1 MLKLKKIIR
10 ENIGFL
16 FMLSLSLIVLLNN
29 DARSFFINQL
39 FKLGLFSPSASEQ
52 KVEAR
57 DVSETLFIDGE
68 CKTIQLADMR
78 GKVVFI
84 NFWATWCPP
93 CIAEIPS
100 IQKLFNE
107 TQGEEI
113 IFLMVDIDG
122 DYSKANNFM
131 LNKGYSLPVYT
142 LASSVSKD
150 IYKGSTPTT
159 VILDKSGKIIHH
171 HVGLA
176 NYGNKDFVEFIIGV
190 ARN

>member
-1 MLKLKKIIR
+1 MRLNKSTL
-10 ENIGFL
+10 L
-16 FMLSLSLIVLLNN
+16 PHVLL
-29 DARSFFINQL
+29 AITSFSFIACKQAQ
-39 FKLGLFSPSASEQ
+39 KKTETEQIASGNVTPETIGQ
-52 KVEAR
+52 ENKTTG
-57 DVSETLFIDGE
+57 VSFIDEKGE
-68 CKTIQLADMR
+68 TISLKSLK